1 MVFRISLILLLLS
14 SKSFSQDYMWPV
26 QAKKEITAVFA
37 EERPGRYHTGV
48 DIRTFGEIGYHLLA
62 IENGYISRVRTSS
75 KGYGKTLYL
84 QLNDGNIAVYAHL
97 DHFIPKLDN
106 LVSAL
111 HQKHGKYTID
121 HALEADDFPVSKGQL
136 IGYSGD
142 TGGISGPHLHFEL
155 RDKDGQPINPFS
167 QSLSLPDDLPPIAE
181 AIAIIPL
188 DKNAIINGFSE
199 QQVFPLT
206 KINNNKYILPDTIYA
221 YGNIGLAV
229 KALDKISGQYFNF
242 GIYSINLLLD
252 AQFIYSMQYDK
263 INWEDASKIYT
274 EKNYSLARQ
283 GHGKFY
289 NIFSNHENHELPFIN
304 SKSKKGYYFNKEVEH
319 DAIIDVQD
327 YAGNKIEIHTF
338 FVSDTMPKYE
348 YSAEFT
354 DNQCKIIFEKD
365 EQLKPLFMLT
375 EPGLNNALIPTDYYE
390 MGNNTFIIK
399 NIKPPYNVLQVSGK
413 NSAGISS
420 PPTFHMKP
428 DKNFENINGDFQIK
442 HYEHGIIVSF
452 TENKFSGLTAY
463 LTLNKRGQIFRY
475 PLQRDSKL
483 KLSSSLLSPLD
494 FQDVTE
500 LNLFYESDTP
510 YEVFNTQL
518 FGGIVYPDSSFN
530 IKINEQKIQLLGG
543 PNTFFDTTYI
553 WSRFIEISK
562 PKEGNF
568 ITEPFFLKPYL
579 IPFNKEVQLNIGID
593 AKYLNSNIGIYY
605 YNQKTLKWHYL
616 PSEIIKESLYIKT
629 TILSGEIFAV
639 IEENN
644 PPKLSNLIPNINA
657 TYYASDLNHISLNV
671 SDSFSGLEGEGDVVI
686 KLDDKPIIFEY
697 NSYRNKVRYPLKYNL
712 IKGKHSIY
720 VQASDKVGN
729 KSIIKGN
736 FYIK

>member
-26 QAKKEITAVFA
+26 QAKKELTAVFA
-37 EERPGRYHTGV
+37 EERPGRYHTGI

-84 QLNDGNIAVYAHL
+84 QLNDGNTAVYAHL
-97 DHFIPKLDN
+97 DHFIPELDN

-167 QSLSLPDDLPPIAE
+167 HSLSLPDDLPPIAE

-229 KALDKISGQYFNF
+229 KTLDKISGQYFNF

-252 AQFIYSMQYDK
+252 AQFIYSMQYNK

-289 NIFSNHENHELPFIN
+289 NIFSNHDNHKLPFIN
-304 SKSKKGYYFNKEVEH
+304 SKSKQGYYFNKEVEH

-338 FVSDTMPKYE
+338 FVSDTLPKFE
-348 YSAEFT
+348 YITDFT
-354 DNQCKIIFEKD
+354 EDQCKITFEKNKK
-365 EQLKPLFMLT
+365 LKPLFMLT
-375 EPGLNNALIPTDYYE
+375 EPNSNNTLIPTDYYD
-390 MGNNTFIIK
+390 MGDNTFIIK
-399 NIKPPYNVLQVSGK
+399 NIKPPYNVLQISGK
-413 NSAGISS
+413 NKSGISS

-428 DKNFENINGDFQIK
+428 DENYEYITGDFQIK
-442 HYEHGIIVSF
+442 HYEHGLIISF

-463 LTLNKRGQIFRY
+463 LTINKKGKLFHH
-475 PLQRDSKL
+475 PLYRDSKL
-483 KLSSSLLSPLD
+483 KLSSNLLSPLD
-494 FQDVTE
+494 FQDVSE
-500 LNLFYESDTP
+500 LNLFYESETP

-518 FGGIVYPDSSFN
+518 FGDIVYPDSSFN
-530 IKINEQKIQLLGG
+530 IKINKQKIQLLGE

-553 WSRFIEISK
+553 WSRFIDISN

-568 ITEPFFLKPYL
+568 ITKPFFLKPYL
-579 IPFNKEVQLNIGID
+579 IPFNKEIQLKIGID
-593 AKYLNSNIGIYY
+593 AKYINSNIGIYY
-605 YNQKTLKWHYL
+605 YNQKTLKWSYL
-616 PSEIIKESLYIKT
+616 PSEIIEDSLYIQT
-629 TILSGEIFAV
+629 SILSGEIFAV

-644 PPKLSNLIPNINA
+644 PPKLSNLLPNINA
-657 TYYASDLNHISLNV
+657 TYYTSDLNQISLNI
-671 SDSFSGLEGEGDVVI
+671 SDSFSGLEGERDVII
-686 KLDDKPIIFEY
+686 KLDEKTIIFEY
-697 NSYRNKVRYPLKYNL
+697 NSYQNKVRYPLKYNL
-712 IKGKHSIY
+712 KKGKHSLY

-729 KSIIKGN
+729 TSIIKGD